1 MTPALRGGAPVPG
14 HEGRSR
20 DDDGASLIELLVAAA
35 LIASLTGLAAP
46 ATAHSVDVS
55 RARDASGF
63 IAARFRLA
71 RQHAVFRAESVGL
84 VFDSVDSRWLLRV
97 CVDGNGNGL
106 RRAEI
111 ADGTDTCPDG
121 PYDVSRMFPGVNIA
135 VDPGL
140 RGPEGEPGSS
150 DPVRFG
156 SSDMASF
163 SPEGTGTAG
172 SLFLRSGKGRQ
183 FVVRVGNITGR
194 TRVLRYDPGSRNWR
208 PA

>member
-1 MTPALRGGAPVPG
+1 MTPGLSGGAPAPCR
-14 HEGRSR
+14 EGRSR
-20 DDDGASLIELLVAAA
+20 GDDGASLIELLIVAA
-35 LIASLTGLAAP
+35 LIASLASMVTP
-46 ATAHSVDVS
+46 ATAHSVDAS

-63 IAARFRLA
+63 VAARLRLA
-71 RQHAVFRAESVGL
+71 RQHAVFRATSVGL
-84 VFDSVDSRWLLRV
+84 VFDAVDHRWLVRV

-111 ADGTDTCPDG
+111 LAGTDACPDG
-121 PYDVSRMFPGVNIA
+121 PYDVTEMFPGVSIA

-140 RGPEGEPGSS
+140 RGPEGESGSS

-172 SLFLRSGKGRQ
+172 SVFLRSGNGRQ

-194 TRVLRYDPGSRNWR
+194 TRILRYDPGSRNWR